1 MRFLFTVKYLFQSNF
16 SPLNVLYYLKDLKD
30 RARAAHV
37 AINILP
43 PLFPTRS
50 RDLLTYCGAFTAG
63 GRGSCQAIVRPLKRN
78 DSWKKAE
85 IPRSNSPR
93 VESRILYSLFFP
105 FFFFIVE
112 EKAWNSSEAF
122 PSSLPPSPSRN
133 VGVYAR
139 KQITG
144 RQAAR
149 IASTPSWT
157 LLLFTGKPAFRG
169 GNGAL
174 S

>member
-30 RARAAHV
+30 RTRATHV
-37 AINILP
+37 AFHPYFQPEVVTYWL
-43 PLFPTRS
+43 TAA
-50 RDLLTYCGAFTAG
+50 LLLREGEG
-63 GRGSCQAIVRPLKRN
+63 CQAIVRPLKRN

-105 FFFFIVE
+105 FFFFHRWRE
-112 EKAWNSSEAF
+112 SMKFERGLPLL
-122 PSSLPPSPSRN
+122 PSPSPSRN